1 MIVLKIKKKIKRGSE
16 TIYPIAQVVGG
27 KDDGKY
33 LYFDDVKLSI
43 GDLKDTFVKSLEL
56 SKDERKLL
64 DEAVKQGL
72 EPEEDEL
79 INKFYK
85 ILEQIEEQK
94 KKGFVLRSGG
104 KLQPLPNFNRIEKVY
119 ISGIS
124 GSGKSTFAANFI
136 KEYLKIKKKN
146 EFFVISNVAEDEV
159 LDKLK
164 PIRID
169 LEDEDSLAETRA
181 DDFYDSIVLFD
192 DIDTISNS
200 LVRRFVQNLRD
211 TLLEEGR
218 HYNATTVAVSH
229 VLCNYQA
236 TRKLLNEA
244 TSVVFFPKFGSDAH
258 NYRFLKNHCM
268 YDENVIR
275 RLLNLNSRWIALYRT
290 SPNYVLYEKGLFLL

>member
-1 MIVLKIKKKIKRGSE
+1 MIVLKTKKKIKKGSE
-16 TIYPIAQVVGG
+16 TIYPVAQIIGG

-33 LYFDDVKLSI
+33 LYFDDVKISI

-56 SKDERKLL
+56 SKEDRKIL
-64 DEAVKQGL
+64 DEAIKEGL
-72 EPEEDEL
+72 EPADEELVD
-79 INKFYK
+79 KFYK
-85 ILEQIEEQK
+85 IIEQIEEQK
-94 KKGFVLRSGG
+94 KKGFVLRTGG

-136 KEYLKIKKKN
+136 KEYLKVKKKN
-146 EFFVISNVAEDEV
+146 EFFVIPNVQEDEV

-181 DDFYDSIVLFD
+181 DDLYDSIVLFD
-192 DIDTISNS
+192 DTDTISNS

-229 VLCNYQA
+229 VLQNYAA

-268 YDENVIR
+268 YSDDTIR
-275 RLLNLNSRWIALYRT
+275 RLLNLNSRWVALYRT
-290 SPNYVLYEKGLFLL
+290 SPNFVLYEKGVFIL

>member
-1 MIVLKIKKKIKRGSE
+1 MIVLKTKKNIKRGSE
-16 TIYPIAQVVGG
+16 TIYPIAQIIGG
-27 KDDGKY
+27 KDNGKY

-43 GDLKDTFVKSLEL
+43 DDLKQDFVKSLQL
-56 SKDERKLL
+56 SKEDRKIL
-64 DEAVKQGL
+64 DESIREGL
-72 EPEEDEL
+72 EPENEEL
-79 INKFYK
+79 VDKFYK
-85 ILEQIEEQK
+85 IVEQIEEQK

-124 GSGKSTFAANFI
+124 GSGKSTFASNFI
-136 KEYLKIKKKN
+136 KEYLKFKKKN
-146 EFFVISNVAEDEV
+146 EFFVISNVQEDEV

-181 DDFYDSIVLFD
+181 DDFFDSIVLFD
-192 DIDTISNS
+192 DTDTISNS

-229 VLCNYQA
+229 VLCNYMA
-236 TRKLLNEA
+236 TRKLLNES

-268 YDENVIR
+268 YSDDIIR
-275 RLLNLNSRWIALYRT
+275 RLLNLNSRWVALYRT
-290 SPNYVLYEKGLFLL
+290 SPNYVIYEKGVFLL

>member
-1 MIVLKIKKKIKRGSE
+1 MIVLKTKKNIKRGSE
-16 TIYPIAQVVGG
+16 TIYPIAQIIGG
-27 KDDGKY
+27 KDNGKY

-43 GDLKDTFVKSLEL
+43 DDLKQDFVKSLQL
-56 SKDERKLL
+56 SKEERKIL
-64 DEAVKQGL
+64 DESIREGL
-72 EPEEDEL
+72 EPENEEL
-79 INKFYK
+79 VDKFYK
-85 ILEQIEEQK
+85 IVEQIEEQK

-124 GSGKSTFAANFI
+124 GSGKSTFASNFI
-136 KEYLKIKKKN
+136 KEYLKQKKKN
-146 EFFVISNVAEDEV
+146 EFFVISNVQEDEV

-181 DDFYDSIVLFD
+181 DDFFDSIVLFD
-192 DIDTISNS
+192 DTDTISNT

-229 VLCNYQA
+229 VLCNYMA
-236 TRKLLNEA
+236 TRKLLNES

-268 YDENVIR
+268 YSDDIIR
-275 RLLNLNSRWIALYRT
+275 RLLNLNSRWVALYRT
-290 SPNYVLYEKGLFLL
+290 SPNYVIYEKGVFLL

>member
-1 MIVLKIKKKIKRGSE
+1 MIVLKTKKKFKKGSE
-16 TIYPIAQVVGG
+16 YVYPIAQIIGG
-27 KDDGKY
+27 KDNGKY
-33 LYFDDVKLSI
+33 LYFDDIKISI
-43 GDLKDTFVKSLEL
+43 GDLKQDFVKSLDL
-56 SKDERKLL
+56 SKEDRKIL
-64 DEAVKQGL
+64 DEAVKEGL
-72 EPEEDEL
+72 EPENEEL
-79 INKFYK
+79 VDKFYK
-85 ILEQIEEQK
+85 IIEQIEEQK

-104 KLQPLPNFNRIEKVY
+104 KLQTLPNFNRIEKIY

-124 GSGKSTFAANFI
+124 GSGKSTFASNFI
-136 KEYLKIKKKN
+136 KEYLKVKKKN
-146 EFFVISNVAEDEV
+146 EFFVISNVQEDDV

-169 LEDEDSLAETRA
+169 LEDEDGLAETRA

-192 DIDTISNS
+192 DTDTISNT
-200 LVRRFVQNLRD
+200 LVRRFVQNLRN

-229 VLCNYQA
+229 VLQNYSA

-268 YDENVIR
+268 YDENTIR

-290 SPNYVLYEKGLFLL
+290 SPNYVIYEKGVFLL

>member
-1 MIVLKIKKKIKRGSE
+1 MIVLKTKKKIKKGSE
-16 TIYPIAQVVGG
+16 TIYPVAQIIGG

-33 LYFDDVKLSI
+33 LYFDDIKLSI

-56 SKDERKLL
+56 TKEDRKIL
-64 DEAVKQGL
+64 DEAIKEGL
-72 EPEEDEL
+72 EPADEEL
-79 INKFYK
+79 IDKYYK
-85 ILEQIEEQK
+85 IIEQIEEQK
-94 KKGFVLRSGG
+94 KKGFVLRTGG

-169 LEDEDSLAETRA
+169 LEDEEALSETRA

-268 YDENVIR
+268 YSDDTIR
-275 RLLNLNSRWIALYRT
+275 RLLNLNSRWVALYRT

>member
-1 MIVLKIKKKIKRGSE
+1 MIVLKTKKKIKKGSE

-27 KDDGKY
+27 KENGKY
-33 LYFDDVKLSI
+33 LYFDDVKISI

-56 SKDERKLL
+56 SKEDRKIL
-64 DEAVKQGL
+64 DEAIKEGL
-72 EPEEDEL
+72 EPADEEL
-79 INKFYK
+79 IDKYYK
-85 ILEQIEEQK
+85 IIEQIEEQK
-94 KKGFVLRSGG
+94 KKGFVLRTGG

-169 LEDEDSLAETRA
+169 LEDEEALSETRA

-229 VLCNYQA
+229 VLQNYAA

-244 TSVVFFPKFGSDAH
+244 TSVVFFPGYGSNTH

-268 YDENVIR
+268 YSDDTIR

-290 SPNYVLYEKGLFLL
+290 SPNYVIYEKGLFIL